1 LTAPANITTQ
11 GAKLMYDY
19 QRDDYKV
26 LSYIKRNIPQ
36 HEKGFRRG
44 WLKLEE
50 VDSYNAI
57 HIYSKINGSWKIIGT
72 VL

>member
-1 LTAPANITTQ
+1 
-11 GAKLMYDY
+11 MYDY

-26 LSYIKRNIPQ
+26 ISYIKRHLPQ
-36 HEKGFRRG
+36 HLEGYRKG
-44 WLKLEE
+44 WLKTEQI
-50 VDSYNAI
+50 DTYNAI